1 LLEPGRPSDVCA
13 IAAGDTCEARYLW
26 ALACQEKNSPKE
38 AMPESRKLRRGCG

>member
-1 LLEPGRPSDVCA
+1 LLEPGHRPDVRA

-38 AMPESRKLRRGCG
+38 AMPESRKLRRGRG